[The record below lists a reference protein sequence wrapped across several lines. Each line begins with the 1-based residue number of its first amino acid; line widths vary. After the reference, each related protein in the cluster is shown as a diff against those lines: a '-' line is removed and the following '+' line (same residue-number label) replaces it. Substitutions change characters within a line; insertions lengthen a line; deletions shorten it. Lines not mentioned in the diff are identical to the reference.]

1 MSNPLNKNIYFYLF
15 LFLPFISLKFIAPRI
30 VFYINWNIFIIN
42 PEVISLIRKSLTG
55 RTDPTTRMHWLVG
68 QATHAT
74 HKFMQSRSKS
84 IDFSHSSKG
93 VVRSISRKL
102 NRATTFN
109 TTRVRKKCTSKMTK
123 RLETVAT
130 MACMKTLL
138 MLFNCVFWVR
148 EGCFIWCNPP
158 LTCRFKKACY
168 LGIPCTQLLHNML
181 SSRWRVDVLLSE
193 CFFFFFFLFEFLF
206 VFIILR
212 IFIQKS
218 VLTRWRNVFQVFKVI
233 KVHCDLSFKVIDKSY
248 L

>member
-148 EGCFIWCNPP
+148 EGRFIWCNPL
-158 LTCRFKKACY
+158 LTRRFKKACY
-168 LGIPCTQLLHNML
+168 LGILCTQLLHNML

-193 CFFFFFFLFEFLF
+193 CFFFFLSIRIPLCIYYF
-206 VFIILR
+206 VNFYTEI
-212 IFIQKS
+212 
-218 VLTRWRNVFQVFKVI
+218 
-233 KVHCDLSFKVIDKSY
+233 SFNEMTQCFSSF
-248 L
+248 